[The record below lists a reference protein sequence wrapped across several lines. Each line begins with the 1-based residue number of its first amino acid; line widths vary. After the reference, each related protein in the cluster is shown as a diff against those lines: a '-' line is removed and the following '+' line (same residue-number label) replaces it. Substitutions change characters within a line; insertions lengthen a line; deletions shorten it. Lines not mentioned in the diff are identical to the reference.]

1 METKICKKC
10 GKELILDYYSKKKS
24 NKDGYNNNCKECEK
38 QRHKEYR
45 KNNKDKIKA
54 YELKN
59 KEQRL
64 KNRRK
69 YKENNKD
76 KIKAYRQTEEYKKKK
91 RETDKKYRENHP
103 EKNFNYHQKRRLQ
116 EETQGS
122 GITKEQWLECMKF
135 FDFKCAY
142 SGESLTQDNR
152 SLDHIVSLNKN
163 GDNEIWNLVP
173 MKVNYNSSKQ
183 DREMLSWY
191 KEQEYYSEERL
202 DKIIEW
208 YVYAFNKYYLGA

>member
-45 KNNKDKIKA
+45 K
-54 YELKN
+54 
-59 KEQRL
+59 
-64 KNRRK
+64 
-69 YKENNKD
+69 NNKD